1 MRGRAIT
8 SAEKGHTMFCN
19 GCNNNLWIIILLIG
33 LFGWGN
39 NGCGC
44 GCGCES
50 NNNGCG
56 CGCN

>member
-19 GCNNNLWIIILLIG
+19 GCNNNLWIIILLIV

-44 GCGCES
+44 GCGC
-50 NNNGCG
+50 N
-56 CGCN
+56 